1 MTVGD
6 INILVVS
13 DGHFKLDGG
22 QSFGIVP
29 KILWRRLA
37 QPDRNNRLVIGL
49 NCFLI
54 QCGNTNILVDTGI
67 GTKLSSFLTKRYS
80 AKAGELR
87 YGLKKHGLDFKDID
101 YVILT
106 HLHFDHSGG
115 CTKVDRTGSLIP
127 AFPKA
132 TYYVQENS
140 LLEARNPTER
150 GKRSYKEEDFE
161 PLEEAGQLELLYGES
176 EPIPGVHV
184 IETGGHCK
192 GHQIILLTQ
201 GGEKIAYLGD
211 LVPTPYHLNPICTSA
226 YDRFPEDSATMKE
239 DILKMAIKE
248 GWLIIFSHGYENS
261 AGYLEA
267 VSYTHLTLPTILLV

>member
-1 MTVGD
+1 MLSRSVKL
-6 INILVVS
+6 IS
-13 DGHFKLDGG
+13 DGTIKYDGG
-22 QSFGIVP
+22 CLFGSIP
-29 KILWRRLA
+29 KVYWED
-37 QPDRNNRLVIGL
+37 QVSTDRKNRITLGL
-49 NCFLI
+49 NCALV
-54 QCGNTNILVDTGI
+54 QSGGRNILIDTGI
-67 GTKLSSFLTKRYS
+67 GSKDTNGLKETYGLGPTKLTKN
-80 AKAGELR
+80 
-87 YGLKKHGLDFKDID
+87 LKNLGIKSHNID
-101 YVILT
+101 AVLLT

-115 CTKVDRTGSLIP
+115 CTKVDRTGKIIP

-150 GKRSYKEEDFE
+150 CKPSYKEEDFE

-226 YDRFPEDSATMKE
+226 YDRFPEDSETMKE

-248 GWLIIFSHGYENS
+248 GWLIIFSHGYENT
-261 AGYLEA
+261 AGYLEESNNHRYLRP
-267 VSYTHLTLPTILLV
+267 VEL

>member
-1 MTVGD
+1 MLTTAVKL
-6 INILVVS
+6 IS
-13 DGHFKLDGG
+13 DGTIKYDGG
-22 QSFGIVP
+22 CLFGSIP
-29 KILWRRLA
+29 KVYWEDKVST
-37 QPDRNNRLVIGL
+37 DRKNRITLGL
-49 NCFLI
+49 NCALI
-54 QCGNTNILVDTGI
+54 QSGNRNILIDTGI
-67 GTKLSSFLTKRYS
+67 GSKDTNGLKETYGLGPTKLTKNLKTLGI
-80 AKAGELR
+80 KANN
-87 YGLKKHGLDFKDID
+87 ID
-101 YVILT
+101 AVLLT

-192 GHQIILLTQ
+192 GHQIVLLTQ

-211 LVPTPYHLNPICTSA
+211 LVPTPYHLNPVCTSA

-261 AGYLEA
+261 ARYLEESNGHRYLRP
-267 VSYTHLTLPTILLV
+267 VEL